1 MADPISITGLI
12 LAIGGLINSAYKY
25 GKQVKEANK
34 EMTSLYGEL
43 VALQGVLSHIGLQ
56 QSEETKDGPDPRTK
70 QLCASLAF
78 RDALLTSDEI
88 LRSLIQ
94 NLDKRAST
102 NQALG
107 KLTWPLIKGDV
118 RDDIS
123 RLERVKS
130 YFLLVMM
137 TDNS

>member
-34 EMTSLYGEL
+34 EMTALYGEL
-43 VALQGVLSHIGLQ
+43 VALQGILSHIDVQ
-56 QSEETKDGPDPRTK
+56 QGEEKKDESDTGIM
-70 QLCASLAF
+70 QLCHSQAF
-78 RDALLTSDEI
+78 RDALLTSRGI
-88 LRSLIQ
+88 LHRLIT
-94 NLDKRAST
+94 NLEKMSSN

-107 KLTWPLIKGDV
+107 KLTWPLIKGHV
-118 RDDIS
+118 KEDIS
-123 RLERVKS
+123 RLERVKT

-137 TDNS
+137 ADNS